1 MNKKSLST
9 LEFYKITDQLV
20 SYACC
25 DGAKKILRNL
35 KPMTDITDINL
46 RLDETNDALSRIFQK
61 GTVDFSQT
69 KDIRAS
75 VARLK
80 VGSSLNISELLNI
93 SAILSCAK
101 HVKDYYDHRED
112 SISGML
118 ENLATVDALN
128 SQIKNLTNCLIL
140 LLTGLIF
147 RIMLLPQDRDVTVCQ
162 LKLNI
167 SQHFLV

>member
-61 GTVDFSQT
+61 GTVDFSQDVYKRQEIPT
-69 KDIRAS
+69 PRAIINGTVIGPVVTPPES
-75 VARLK
+75 NATARKPL
-80 VGSSLNISELLNI
+80 GTNIA
-93 SAILSCAK
+93 SAKTIA
-101 HVKDYYDHRED
+101 
-112 SISGML
+112 
-118 ENLATVDALN
+118 
-128 SQIKNLTNCLIL
+128 
-140 LLTGLIF
+140 
-147 RIMLLPQDRDVTVCQ
+147 
-162 LKLNI
+162 
-167 SQHFLV
+167 

>member
-80 VGSSLNISELLNI
+80 VGSSLNISFHVPSMLRITMNIVRILYQECLKTLQLLM
-93 SAILSCAK
+93 LSIPRLRN
-101 HVKDYYDHRED
+101 VL
-112 SISGML
+112 S
-118 ENLATVDALN
+118 
-128 SQIKNLTNCLIL
+128 
-140 LLTGLIF
+140 
-147 RIMLLPQDRDVTVCQ
+147 
-162 LKLNI
+162 LKMR
-167 SQHFLV
+167 

>member
-61 GTVDFSQT
+61 GTVDFSQIYVLQLR
-69 KDIRAS
+69 DL
-75 VARLK
+75 RL
-80 VGSSLNISELLNI
+80 E
-93 SAILSCAK
+93 AP
-101 HVKDYYDHRED
+101 
-112 SISGML
+112 
-118 ENLATVDALN
+118 
-128 SQIKNLTNCLIL
+128 LIYQNF
-140 LLTGLIF
+140 LI
-147 RIMLLPQDRDVTVCQ
+147 
-162 LKLNI
+162 
-167 SQHFLV
+167 

>member
-101 HVKDYYDHRED
+101 HVKDYYEHRRILYQE
-112 SISGML
+112 
-118 ENLATVDALN
+118 
-128 SQIKNLTNCLIL
+128 CLKTLQL
-140 LLTGLIF
+140 L
-147 RIMLLPQDRDVTVCQ
+147 MLLIPRLRNVLS
-162 LKLNI
+162 LKMR
-167 SQHFLV
+167 

>member
-61 GTVDFSQT
+61 GTVDFS
-69 KDIRAS
+69 
-75 VARLK
+75 RLRIY
-80 VGSSLNISELLNI
+80 V
-93 SAILSCAK
+93 
-101 HVKDYYDHRED
+101 
-112 SISGML
+112 
-118 ENLATVDALN
+118 
-128 SQIKNLTNCLIL
+128 L
-140 LLTGLIF
+140 LLRDLRLEAPLIY
-147 RIMLLPQDRDVTVCQ
+147 Q
-162 LKLNI
+162 N
-167 SQHFLV
+167 FLI

>member
-101 HVKDYYDHRED
+101 HVKDYYEH
-112 SISGML
+112 
-118 ENLATVDALN
+118 
-128 SQIKNLTNCLIL
+128 
-140 LLTGLIF
+140 
-147 RIMLLPQDRDVTVCQ
+147 P
-162 LKLNI
+162 
-167 SQHFLV
+167 